1 MKTSYMKYTSI
12 LIVLL
17 ILTAWLVPSSAQA
30 ASPALEWREI
40 EKPGED
46 GNLVVSPSEVSE
58 IAVGPDDVIY
68 ALDSE
73 NSKVYL
79 SPNAGVYWEDITD
92 NLADEGAGLP
102 AGNITVSP
110 DDSDIVAVVT
120 DDGTEVYLSTDGGD
134 DWTNI
139 GVSGLEGD
147 IQAIAISQEYTASGD
162 DYRDITI
169 GTATWGDSAT
179 TGQVW
184 VYQIGETFPSW
195 LNLDLAVDP
204 AHTGGDV
211 SAIAYSPDYQDDGTI
226 LVVATTSGDVAAAY
240 QYKTWLC
247 LFERDLSTWNDIT
260 GYPVEI
266 AAAGDG
272 PEPEFTQLRSS
283 LALPSDYSS
292 EEEESRQLFI
302 GYDREPD
309 ANDDVYSITDAS
321 LYRLNADGGND
332 IDISSITYYGT
343 VTSGKL
349 LAGDVNPVAGTLT
362 VQVRRTSDPFDTGPT
377 WDLSSVPP
385 TGPGNAR
392 VAWSHDGEIAYCG
405 TGQFPGETLDESA
418 FSASL
423 DGEKWRQMGLMDTVI
438 SLADIAPV
446 PDGDSLFITTTS
458 PYGPEGIWRSGG
470 DPLGERWER
479 LLTMDT
485 DSDAAIL
492 RLSLNYDDDDTI
504 YAAEAGGDLM
514 AVSYNRG
521 NSWEWCRSK
530 PGPVIDMA
538 VGNED
543 TIYVALPAGY
553 IRKSSNGAFTWQG
566 MVYTRLPEINMFT
579 LVDEETILVGG
590 SSGDVAYS
598 TDGGA
603 SFAEIEGVIG
613 NGTGDVQV
621 VADANF
627 QENGTIYAATNLPDG
642 GIWRWVISI
651 SEEWEQID
659 ESITDLQDGQSISG
673 LTMGP
678 EGTLYAL
685 RLEPA
690 TGSNGGIVRS
700 LNPRE
705 AEAEDVE
712 FDLVN
717 DRLPDGATFDPT
729 PVFPATIP
737 YLKLSGSDKQNEL
750 WSADTENETI
760 YRFQD
765 TLCKAGPKAI
775 MPEPGDTIPTNAA
788 GYVTSLTLG
797 WEELEGATQYE
808 AVIYQD
814 AGGKQSVWSDTTK
827 GAALNA
833 IRSKDP
839 ARLFSGTTY
848 HWRVRAIE
856 PVMSPWSEMESLTPA
871 LSAGQWSPMAT
882 PSGISPSPGATN
894 VSIRPSFSW
903 QPADGAVGYELILA
917 RDSEFADVIVAM
929 VGADALSTTVWGCDR
944 DLDYATTYFWK
955 VRVIS
960 TTSSSEWGTGLFTT
974 KAAPSP
980 APQSQNSAPPSP
992 STSATP
998 VSPTYLYGAILI
1010 GALLVIVL
1018 LILILRTFRQS

>member
-1 MKTSYMKYTSI
+1 MKISYMKYINI
-12 LIVLL
+12 LTVLL
-17 ILTAWLVPSSAQA
+17 IMSAWLVPSSAQA
-30 ASPALEWREI
+30 VSPALEWREI

-46 GNLVVSPSEVSE
+46 NNLVVSPSEVSE
-58 IAVGPDDVIY
+58 IAVGRDDVIY
-68 ALDSE
+68 ALDSA
-73 NSKVYL
+73 NSRIYR

-102 AGNITVSP
+102 AVNITVSP

-120 DDGTEVYLSTDGGD
+120 DNGAEVHLSTDGGE
-134 DWTNI
+134 DWTNL
-139 GVSGLEGD
+139 GVPGLEGD
-147 IQAIAISQEYTASGD
+147 IQAIAISEEYSVSGD
-162 DYRDITI
+162 DYRDIAI
-169 GTATWGDSAT
+169 GTATWSDEAT

-184 VYQIGETFPSW
+184 VYQMGETFPSW
-195 LNLDLAVDP
+195 LNLNLAVDP

-211 SAIAYSPDYQDDGTI
+211 SAIAYSPDYKDDGTI
-226 LVVATTSGDVAAAY
+226 LAVTTTSGDVAAAY

-247 LFERDLSTWNDIT
+247 LFERDLSTWNGIT

-272 PEPEFTQLRSS
+272 PEPEFSRLNSS

-292 EEEESRQLFI
+292 EEEESRQLFVS
-302 GYDREPD
+302 YDREPD
-309 ANDDVYSITDAS
+309 ADDDIYSVTDAS
-321 LYRLNADGGND
+321 LDRLNADGGND
-332 IDISSITYYGT
+332 IDISSIAYYGT

-349 LAGDVNPVAGTLT
+349 LAGDVSPVAGSLT
-362 VQVRRTSDPFDTGPT
+362 AQVRRTSDPLDTGPT
-377 WDLSSVPP
+377 WDLASVPP

-392 VAWSHDGEIAYCG
+392 VAWSHEGEMAYCG
-405 TGQFPGETLDESA
+405 TGQVPGEALDESA

-423 DGEKWRQMGLMDTVI
+423 DGDKWRQMGLMDTVI
-438 SLADIAPV
+438 RLADIAPA
-446 PDGDSLFITTTS
+446 PDGNSLFITTTS

-485 DSDAAIL
+485 DTDSTIL
-492 RLSLNYDDDDTI
+492 RLSLYYEDDDTI
-504 YAAEAGGDLM
+504 YAAEVGGDLM

-538 VGNED
+538 VGDED

-553 IRKSSNGAFTWQG
+553 IRKSINGAFTWQG
-566 MVYTRLPEINMFT
+566 IVYTHLPEVNMFT

-590 SSGDVAYS
+590 RSGDVAYS
-598 TDGGA
+598 TDNGA
-603 SFAEIEGVIG
+603 SFTKINGVIG
-613 NGTGDVQV
+613 SGTGDVQV

-627 QENGTIYAATNLPDG
+627 PENDTIYAATNLPDG
-642 GIWRWVISI
+642 GIWRWVIGV

-659 ESITDLQDGQSISG
+659 ESITDLQDGQSIGG
-673 LTMGP
+673 LTTGP

-685 RLEPA
+685 RIEPV
-690 TGSNGGIVRS
+690 TSSSGGIVRS

-705 AEAEDVE
+705 AEPEDVE

-717 DRLPDGATFDPT
+717 DQLPDGATFDPT
-729 PVFPATIP
+729 LVFPTNTIP
-737 YLKLSGSDKQNEL
+737 YLKLSGNDKQNEF
-750 WSADTENETI
+750 WTVDTEHETI
-760 YRFQD
+760 YRSQD
-765 TLCKAGPKAI
+765 TLCKAGPEAI
-775 MPEPGDTIPTNAA
+775 MPEPGDTMPTNAS

-797 WEELEGATQYE
+797 WEELEGTKKYE
-808 AVIYQD
+808 AAIYQD
-814 AGGKQSVWSDTTK
+814 ADAGQEVWSDTTK
-827 GAALNA
+827 GTALNA
-833 IRSKDP
+833 IKSDDP
-839 ARLFSGTTY
+839 AQLFSGTTY

-856 PVMSPWSEMESLTPA
+856 PVKSPWSEMQSLTPA
-871 LSAGQWSPMAT
+871 LNAGQWSPMAA

-903 QPADGAVGYELILA
+903 QPADWAAGYELILA
-917 RDSEFADVIVAM
+917 RDSEFTDVVVAM

-955 VRVIS
+955 VRATS
-960 TTSSSEWGTGLFTT
+960 ATSSSEWGTGVFTT

-980 APQSQNSAPPSP
+980 APQPQNPAPTSP

-998 VSPTYLYGAILI
+998 TTPTYVYGAILI
-1010 GALLVIVL
+1010 GAFLVIAL
-1018 LILILRTFRQS
+1018 LILILRTFR